1 MMNPVRNSF
10 CSEKADV
17 KMIAALT
24 LIHFVGDFYTAFIN
38 PLIPSFVSHFSLT
51 LTQVGIITGA
61 SRFLAFV
68 VQPPIGYMA
77 DHYQTR
83 FFILGGP
90 LMVIIFTS
98 LVGIA
103 PDFWTLLLFV
113 CIGSV
118 GSSMFHPTVA
128 GMISTYSG
136 KNLGFSMSVFNMGGA
151 MAFGL
156 GPMFISA
163 YVSRYE
169 LAAMPWVM
177 LPGLIPMAV
186 LYYLAPY
193 PRSEGLKN
201 FGLVGSIREVFGT
214 VWKPIVMIWVIMA
227 LRAFVTQSLLTYLPV
242 HYARLGY
249 SLVSIGGVISAF
261 TIAGAISGLI
271 AGHLSDRIGYKPIF
285 YVTHVVTPFCVLLM
299 LYLPGPWIYISSF
312 LTGFFA
318 LAILPLGVALAQQLA
333 PKGKSMASS
342 LMMGFALGTG
352 GVLTPITGK
361 LADIFGIVPVLN
373 WIALAPVIAL
383 VLVYYLPNDS
393 L

>member
-1 MMNPVRNSF
+1 
-10 CSEKADV
+10 
-17 KMIAALT
+17 
-24 LIHFVGDFYTAFIN
+24 
-38 PLIPSFVSHFSLT
+38 
-51 LTQVGIITGA
+51 
-61 SRFLAFV
+61 
-68 VQPPIGYMA
+68 MA

-285 YVTHVVTPFCVLLM
+285 YVTHIVTPFCVLLM

-318 LAILPLGVALAQQLA
+318 LAILPLGDALAQQLA